1 MEYRQIL
8 DWVNKEVWSALLD
21 VGQSQIE
28 KLLSEQ
34 KEKILYNECGC
45 EFDGQLPVRL
55 QADGKQENKNFELQ
69 KRKTAGTFRT
79 ADRVCGIGRISV
91 SYAGT

>member
-79 ADRVCGIGRISV
+79 ADRICGLGCVSI